1 MSDTLFVIALIAI
14 CSVPLIVLK
23 PKSLKKETLVAQ
35 TSLGRAFTATTVA
48 YYANGD
54 VLGEGES
61 EWFWAGDGKI
71 KTNIT
76 INAKRPGVLF
86 HAMVHGPMGV
96 QYIDLSRDGGIYVTT
111 GAQVQLNLHIQN
123 HPQGAPEPKREP
135 VEYFE

>member
-1 MSDTLFVIALIAI
+1 MNLRN
-14 CSVPLIVLK
+14 
-23 PKSLKKETLVAQ
+23 KKTNKIEPEPETD
-35 TSLGRAFTATTVA
+35 LGRAFKAVTVA

-71 KTNIT
+71 ETNIT

-96 QYIDLSRDGGIYVTT
+96 QYIDLSRDGGTYVNT
-111 GAQVQLNLHIQN
+111 GDHVQLNLHIQN
-123 HPQGAPEPKREP
+123 HPQGAPEPRREP